1 MRRILR
7 VCAFVIIDVLFA
19 ELCTCMP
26 TVQFYSGSP
35 GVEHPGAAIAG
46 RASPRDS
53 GGAWMVYVLVG
64 LVSLPLLVTVL
75 WLLRQLWRMLASCA
89 GRGCPATARCASRPD
104 HGLEE
109 VVIIPAD
116 HQLHCSVPQGVPS
129 ASSALLRDGPLAS
142 SQQQHQF
149 SPASLMEEMLLA
161 TTLEQ
166 MQSASTPQLYDCS
179 LASSREQMMSSA
191 PLDEEAVLM
200 SIHDQLQVEYREL
213 VTSHHHMLLYST
225 APQVENVKG
234 LFADYQSPIRH
245 TEETEV
251 EEKCDQDEAVLSPPM
266 QDLEAF
272 SIPDAFAPAD
282 ADSDNPQYPQESGV
296 SIIITIIITRV
307 KPMARYTFSM
317 TYELIIIVLTN

>member
-26 TVQFYSGSP
+26 TPQFYSGSP
-35 GVEHPGAAIAG
+35 VVELPGAAIAG
-46 RASPRDS
+46 RASPRAS
-53 GGAWMVYVLVG
+53 GGAGMVYVLVG

-142 SQQQHQF
+142 FQQQHQF
-149 SPASLMEEMLLA
+149 SPVSLMEELLLSS
-161 TTLEQ
+161 TCEQ
-166 MQSASTPQLYDCS
+166 MQSASTPGDTQLVIC
-179 LASSREQMMSSA
+179 
-191 PLDEEAVLM
+191 
-200 SIHDQLQVEYREL
+200 H
-213 VTSHHHMLLYST
+213 
-225 APQVENVKG
+225 
-234 LFADYQSPIRH
+234 QSPSRH

-251 EEKCDQDEAVLSPPM
+251 EATCDQDQAVLSSPM
-266 QDLEAF
+266 QDSEAF

-282 ADSDNPQYPQESGV
+282 ANSDNTQYTQELQKISFKK
-296 SIIITIIITRV
+296 S
-307 KPMARYTFSM
+307 TFSAVM
-317 TYELIIIVLTN
+317 TASLSGLRLLQRTWCVFASITPYWLQDITQRRNIPLTYLREVREVF